1 MNDIGSH
8 LGIKPN
14 YTLSYSVFR
23 PISRHILNNLT
34 KIHSYGYALREIVQA
49 VLA

>member
-1 MNDIGSH
+1 MNDIGLH
-8 LGIKPN
+8 LGITPN

-34 KIHSYGYALREIVQA
+34 KSIARYGLREIVQA
-49 VLA
+49 ALA